1 MKSIEELEN
10 SLFICICFDNFR
22 VWLFSG
28 TNGGITLIGSL
39 FSMVG
44 GGLVGL
50 AYYIT
55 QIFLLRES
63 FLDRGPPQ
71 WPLLIVGLL
80 MGIIGSTVDSLL
92 GATFQYSG
100 DFFYL
105 DIILQWNLHKTK
117 VIIFLVLSLQ
127 DMLLKTIANFFGVIF
142 LEIKDFLW
150 SCFGFI

>member
-10 SLFICICFDNFR
+10 SLFICISFDNFW

-100 DFFYL
+100 DFLLRYYFTVKFT
-105 DIILQWNLHKTK
+105 QNKRN
-117 VIIFLVLSLQ
+117 IFSGFVSARYA
-127 DMLLKTIANFFGVIF
+127 LKSTANIFGVIF